1 MTHSTQWKDAPWCH
15 KAKHPSSE
23 KSSSGAAPPISG
35 ALVGHVDATPFPI
48 GGPDG
53 AGHVSPGPN
62 PYDLLSASLAAC
74 TAMTVRFHAR
84 RRKFPLERVEVGV
97 SFHHGAQG
105 ERDSF
110 ERTLVLEGEL
120 DAQQRATLLEAA
132 NLCPVGEILGIS
144 ADIHSRLDATTSGH
158 NASTQASYEEDLAE
172 LGIPNIYPD

>member
-1 MTHSTQWKDAPWCH
+1 MVPQDKAPTHRDVVVASD
-15 KAKHPSSE
+15 
-23 KSSSGAAPPISG
+23 PINHG
-35 ALVGHVDATPFPI
+35 MLVGRVDASQFPI

-74 TAMTVRFHAR
+74 TAMTVRFQAR
-84 RRKFPLERVEVGV
+84 RQKLPLERVEVGV
-97 SFHHGAQG
+97 SFYHGAPG

-120 DAQQRATLLEAA
+120 DAQQRAFLLEAA

-144 ADIHSRLDATTSGH
+144 ADIHTRAAATASDR
-158 NASTQASYEEDLAE
+158 NASTQASYEDDLGE
-172 LGIPNIYPD
+172 LQIPYIDAD